1 MRDAMAIIDE
11 NTAAANAEYHIW
23 RSVDDVMEAATD
35 TERVRPRVGRKIMTQ
50 AIASMIGGGAAGL
63 PGMAG
68 GYLLGSILDGAMA
81 AGVTTKIATAR
92 GMNRLSKALRKGND
106 AEAMAA
112 IRNLAALTKQIPKLN
127 ALLAQQRQEA
137 E

>member
-1 MRDAMAIIDE
+1 
-11 NTAAANAEYHIW
+11 
-23 RSVDDVMEAATD
+23 
-35 TERVRPRVGRKIMTQ
+35 
-50 AIASMIGGGAAGL
+50 MIGGGAAGL